1 MENTRHNHADQSLP
15 DGIRS
20 FRIEVPQAD
29 VDDLRDRL
37 RRTRRGGEVPGTGW
51 TRGVPADYL
60 AGLAAY
66 WADGYDWR
74 AAEAALNELPQYV
87 AELDGQDIHFVH
99 VRSENPDA
107 LPLLLAHDWP
117 ASIVEYIEVVRPL
130 TEHFHVVLPS
140 TPGVGFSG
148 PLTSAGWNTGRIAAA
163 YTELMARLGYQRY
176 GVGGTGGGA
185 WIATEMGRLEPDK
198 VVGIH
203 VNGFIVFPSGDPA
216 EFEGLTE
223 AETERLGR
231 LEHFRDD
238 MMGFNAIQSTRPHTL
253 AHGLHDSPAGQLA
266 WIVEKFKEWTDAEAE
281 LPEDAVDRDHLL
293 TNVSL
298 YWFTATAGSSANLYY
313 ESAHDAS
320 AWGPRDRGTVPTGVA
335 LALSTDIAVRRFAD
349 RDHNVTYWS
358 EIERGGNFLPLEQP
372 QAFVDDIR
380 SFFRSLKAI
389 AD

>member
-1 MENTRHNHADQSLP
+1 METTRHNHADQSLP
-15 DGIRS
+15 DGVRP

-60 AGLAAY
+60 GGLAAY
-66 WADGYDWR
+66 WAEDYDWR
-74 AAEAALNELPQYV
+74 RAEAALNELPQYL
-87 AELDGQDIHFVH
+87 AEVDGQPIHFVH
-99 VRSENPDA
+99 VRSANPDA

-130 TEHFHVVLPS
+130 TEQFHVVLPS

-163 YTELMARLGYQRY
+163 YTDLMARLGYARY

-185 WIATEMGRLEPDK
+185 WIATEMGRLEPEK
-198 VVGIH
+198 IVGIH

-216 EFEGLTE
+216 EFEGLTA
-223 AETERLGR
+223 AEQERLGR
-231 LEHFRDD
+231 LENFRDD

-253 AHGLHDSPAGQLA
+253 AHALHDSPAGQLA

-320 AWGPRDRGTVPTGVA
+320 AWAPRDRGTVPTGVA
-335 LALSTDIAVRRFAD
+335 LALSTDIAVRRFAE

-358 EIERGGNFLPLEQP
+358 ELERGGNFLPLEQP
-372 QAFVDDIR
+372 QAFLDDIR
-380 SFFRSLKAI
+380 GFFRSVKAI
-389 AD
+389 DG